1 MLGKDFERV
10 RPPIPEFML
19 LGGMMAGKADLSPLI
34 NRFRSA
40 GNFIYSGRLL
50 LRYLADRLRY
60 SRGTRIVMGNAM
72 VARLFYSL
80 KKHSV
85 PVLFES
91 SVTEAVS
98 EGGRVTG
105 VVVSP
110 IAGHCGSAREEGW

>member
-10 RPPIPEFML
+10 RPPIPGVHAARRDD
-19 LGGMMAGKADLSPLI
+19 GGEGRPVAADH
-34 NRFRSA
+34 RFRSA

-50 LRYLADRLRY
+50 LRYLADSCAIR
-60 SRGTRIVMGNAM
+60 RGTRIVMGNAM

-80 KKHSV
+80 KKYSV